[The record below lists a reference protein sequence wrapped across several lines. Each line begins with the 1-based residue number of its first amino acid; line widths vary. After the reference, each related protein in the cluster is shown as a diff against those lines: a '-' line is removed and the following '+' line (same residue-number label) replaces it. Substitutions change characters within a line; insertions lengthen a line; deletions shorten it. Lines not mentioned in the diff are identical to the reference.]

1 MERRVNLFFSP
12 SDSEIILNTVSRLLE
27 GFQKMYPDAVDEAVA
42 VLRNGRS
49 VEQAGRII
57 ATAVQTAQ
65 DQLLQDASGKQKTLR
80 ENIFGLRDQLAEQ
93 ERNLTQVQS
102 TNKSLQDKCN
112 LQATELEDM
121 RETITIQ
128 NRILA
133 RQQHKLQSLLGN
145 TIEDE

>member
-1 MERRVNLFFSP
+1 MNLFFSP

-49 VEQAGRII
+49 AEQAGRII

-80 ENIFGLRDQLAEQ
+80 ENISGLRDQLAEQ

-102 TNKSLQDKCN
+102 TNKSLQDKCD
-112 LQATELEDM
+112 LQATELEEM

-133 RQQHKLQSLLGN
+133 HQQHKLQSLLGN